1 VTARRLTSLGVGF
14 WLAITGCGDGGGR
27 LAAPDLLAAA
37 GSSATAAVA
46 RRSAAEPG
54 FVGVIVA
61 GESVEV
67 EPKVEARIEEFFV
80 KTGDQVRRGMPIARL
95 DVQASEHELASAR
108 AALQDA
114 RKRLGRRVRLNRS
127 RPGVITADEM
137 DTAHREVLQEQAR
150 VAKLSE
156 ARAEARVLAPFDGA
170 IVERYLSPG
179 ALAGPHRP
187 LVRLLGH
194 GEIKVR
200 FAVPEDRARDLS
212 VGHPLRVHVEG
223 GKVIGAAGGAA
234 GKPLRAH
241 VSAINPEID
250 SSSRMVYAAA
260 AFDDDG
266 AAAGLSTGVIARV
279 FPVGATA
286 QEQPAE
292 KSRENFPP

>member
-1 VTARRLTSLGVGF
+1 MRAPCLATVGVGL

-27 LAAPDLLAAA
+27 PAAPDPLAAA
-37 GSSATAAVA
+37 GNSATAPVA

-61 GESVEV
+61 GESVEI

-80 KTGDQVRRGMPIARL
+80 KAGDQVRRGMPIARL

-127 RPGVITADEM
+127 RPGVITAEEM
-137 DTAHREVLQEQAR
+137 DTARRELVQEQAR

-194 GEIKVR
+194 GEAKVR
-200 FAVPEDRARDLS
+200 FAVPEDRARELT
-212 VGHPLRVHVEG
+212 VGHPLQVHVEG
-223 GKVIGAAGGAA
+223 GKVIAAA

-260 AFDDDG
+260 AFDDAG

-279 FPVGATA
+279 FPVAAPA
-286 QEQPAE
+286 QEQPG
-292 KSRENFPP
+292 ENSPP

>member
-1 VTARRLTSLGVGF
+1 MTARGLSTVGVGF
-14 WLAITGCGDGGGR
+14 WLAVIGCGDGVGR
-27 LAAPDLLAAA
+27 PAAPDLLAAA
-37 GSSATAAVA
+37 GSSGTAAEA

-61 GESVEV
+61 GESVEI

-127 RPGVITADEM
+127 RPGVITAEEM
-137 DTAHREVLQEQAR
+137 DTARREALQEQAR
-150 VAKLSE
+150 VDKLSE
-156 ARAEARVLAPFDGA
+156 ARAEARVVAPFDGA

-200 FAVPEDRARDLS
+200 FAVPEDRARELIL
-212 VGHPLRVHVEG
+212 GHLLQVRVDG
-223 GKVIGAAGGAA
+223 GKVLGPGGDGAR
-234 GKPLRAH
+234 KPLRAH

-260 AFDDDG
+260 AFDDPG
-266 AAAGLSTGVIARV
+266 AVAGLSTGIIARV
-279 FPVGATA
+279 FPAAAAA
-286 QEQPAE
+286 QEQPPE
-292 KSRENFPP
+292 KSRENSPP